1 MTHRMLAGLALL
13 ALAPLA
19 PVTAA
24 HAQTV
29 DELKQLVQ
37 SEQHQKAYKLGQ
49 EMVGSYGQVE
59 FDLYFGVAAVASGN
73 AAEGIMALERVVLQE
88 PDNRTAR
95 HFLARGYYA
104 LGDDVRARQEFE
116 SLLTDADGAEA
127 KTINTYLDALRE
139 REASYRTR
147 ITALA
152 EFSLGKDSN
161 VNSGVQAGASIYLP
175 KPIYTEFAAPD
186 DNSSSTAIS
195 DRFTQIGAGAAITH
209 PLSAG
214 TSAQANLSLQD
225 RRHGDSA
232 NEQYDQRNTGL
243 SIGISTL
250 SDESLYR
257 FALGTS
263 SSTLGGASY
272 AKTAGVVAEW
282 SRRKDPQ
289 HQFAVSL
296 SSANVTYDDIE
307 IFETKDHA
315 APKIAVK
322 SSDRDARLTTLALR
336 WENAWRGRWQPIV
349 GASWSFTA
357 DTNAKSNDH
366 LSRNVLGWRLDV
378 TVRPL
383 PALSGGIAFGYQA
396 AVHKEGLTE
405 ESERRKDFLSTMDLF
420 ADYAINKS
428 WNVRTEFNRFEQ
440 DSNYGVYDYERNQFL
455 VKVQYQY
462 K

>member
-1 MTHRMLAGLALL
+1 MTHRLLAGLALL

-19 PVTAA
+19 PVSPA

-37 SEQHQKAYKLGQ
+37 SEQHQKAFKLGQ
-49 EMVGSYGQVE
+49 EMAGSYGQVE

-116 SLLTDADGAEA
+116 SLLTDAAADEA

-152 EFSLGKDSN
+152 EFALGKDSN
-161 VNSGVQAGASIYLP
+161 INSGVQAGASIYLP
-175 KPIYTEFAAPD
+175 KPVYTEFAAPG
-186 DNSSSTAIS
+186 DNSSSTAIA
-195 DRFTQIGAGAAITH
+195 DRFTQIGAGAAVTH

-214 TSAQANLSLQD
+214 TSAQANLAFQD
-225 RRHGDSA
+225 RRYGESN

-243 SIGISTL
+243 SVGISTL
-250 SDESLYR
+250 SDQSLYR
-257 FALGTS
+257 LALGASNT
-263 SSTLGGASY
+263 TLGGASY
-272 AKTAGVVAEW
+272 AKTTGIVAEW
-282 SRRKDPQ
+282 SHRKDPQ
-289 HQFAVSL
+289 HQFALTL
-296 SSANVTYDDIE
+296 SSASVAYDDIE
-307 IFETKDHA
+307 VFDTKDRTT
-315 APKIAVK
+315 PKVAIKA
-322 SSDRDARLTTLALR
+322 SDRDARLSTLAVR
-336 WENAWRGRWQPIV
+336 WENAWRGRWQPVV
-349 GASWSFTA
+349 GASWNFTA
-357 DTNAKSNDH
+357 DTNTKDHDH
-366 LSRNVLGWRLDV
+366 LSRNLLGWRLDV

-383 PALSGGIAFGYQA
+383 PALSSGIAFGYQA
-396 AVHKEGLTE
+396 AVHKTGLTDE
-405 ESERRKDFLSTMDLF
+405 AERRKDFSSTVDLF
-420 ADYAINKS
+420 ADYAINKN
-428 WNVRTEFNRFEQ
+428 WNARTEYTYVEQ
-440 DSNYGVYDYERNQFL
+440 DSNYGVYDYKRNQFL